1 GSSGTGET
9 PQAFTPRRL
18 TARPTE
24 SEHLEGKSTT
34 THYLVN
40 SNKVC
45 ESSLHKMAEN
55 SKEKGAGIMKKIAF
69 IGAGSMAEAIISGL
83 VTQQVI
89 EPENIFVTN
98 KSNDDRFVYL
108 KDQYGVTATRSLQ
121 LLVKDADLVVLAVK
135 PKDILETMQS
145 IKEYIRE
152 EMLFISVVAG
162 VHTTSLEG
170 IANKRFSIVRAMPN
184 TSAAVGKSATA
195 LAANCHTKDSQ
206 LQTAITLFETVGTVA
221 VVEETQ
227 LDAVTGL
234 SGSGPAYIYY
244 LVEALEKSAEKIG
257 LDSETAKQLILQTLM
272 GAADMLQKS
281 PKTPAVLR
289 KEVTSPGGTT
299 EAGLKALQAHQVE
312 DAFIA
317 CVQEATEQSKRMG
330 NQISKELAKYV
341 VSQ

>member
-1 GSSGTGET
+1 
-9 PQAFTPRRL
+9 
-18 TARPTE
+18 
-24 SEHLEGKSTT
+24 
-34 THYLVN
+34 
-40 SNKVC
+40 
-45 ESSLHKMAEN
+45 
-55 SKEKGAGIMKKIAF
+55 MKKIAF

-89 EPENIFVTN
+89 DSENIFVTN
-98 KSNDDRFVYL
+98 KSNDERFDYL
-108 KDQYGVTATRSLQ
+108 KKQYGVTATRSLQ
-121 LLVKDADLVVLAVK
+121 QLLQDANLVVLAVK

-145 IKEYIRE
+145 IKEYIHE

-170 IANKRFSIVRAMPN
+170 IADKQVSIVRAMPN
-184 TSAAVGKSATA
+184 TSAAVGRSATA
-195 LAANCHTKDSQ
+195 LAANSHTDEVQ
-206 LQTAITLFETVGTVA
+206 LQTAITLFETIGTVS
-221 VVEETQ
+221 VVDEAQ

-257 LDSETAKQLILQTLM
+257 LDSETAKQLILQTLI
-272 GAADMLQKS
+272 GAAEMLQKS

-299 EAGLKALQAHQVE
+299 EAGLKALQAHQVQE
-312 DAFIA
+312 AFIA
-317 CVQEATEQSKRMG
+317 CVEEATEQSRRMG
-330 NQISKELAKYV
+330 NQISKELAKHV